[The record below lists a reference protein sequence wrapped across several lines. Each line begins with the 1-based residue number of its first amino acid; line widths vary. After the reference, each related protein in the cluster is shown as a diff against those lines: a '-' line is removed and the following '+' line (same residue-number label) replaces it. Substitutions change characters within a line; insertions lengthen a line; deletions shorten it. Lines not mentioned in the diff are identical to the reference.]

1 MSSISSKFSSQPT
14 TPSTPEPVPEAS
26 PKQPPSP
33 GSRAETDEHPYIPQK
48 PKESGASFFS
58 SISRRLSSNSPSTP
72 GTKTSPGGTVCARM
86 VLNVDHNR
94 QRCLLPDFKAKTLR
108 KVAFSVDVEIAA
120 QPRYKVDPPTISP
133 TDPAVTANSDII
145 KKAEAAEGAALKQ
158 PNTAVEDPTIITD
171 KDPLQQSLG
180 PTSEAPQLEAPQLEA
195 PQPEAPQM
203 SHKKEKKKKAED
215 ERRERKE
222 MKRQKAED
230 SGSVPVEFTQETDA
244 PGPARARASSNVNK
258 IRPTIDPVRIYRRC
272 CQLRESPILKRITEQ
287 LMSPTCVVAGSQGTV
302 ALLDLTGS
310 RMQPADV
317 VTLADWLAVVPV
329 KRLVIDDSDLD
340 DEGLRVVLA
349 GLLAAQT
356 PQHSK
361 CLQTIT
367 SGEPRAQL
375 GIVEKLSLKNN
386 PRITAVGWHHI
397 SLFLYMCRSIKA
409 IDMSMVPF
417 PKSNASET
425 STPDDTAKATVEVLC
440 KAVSERLAGPVL
452 EEIILS
458 ECGLDAHSVQ
468 RLTDAMTACGIS
480 RLGLAGV
487 ELNDQAFESVLAY
500 IRSDVCNALDLG
512 SNDLNGKVQRLSEAL
527 GHSSTSKLW
536 GLSLASCNLDPN
548 GLDMLLSSIEKLENF
563 KFIDLSHN
571 TGLCQVEVPR
581 DGIHVL
587 RDYIPRLR
595 QLKRLHLLDVG
606 MDIQQ
611 AIALA
616 EVSALEYDTTL
627 TDRYRYCRRVH
638 RLRMSASSRMKRS
651 RRLLLRPI
659 KPASKKLALFLPV
672 SWPLLRC
679 RRPLCVLT
687 LM

>member
-1 MSSISSKFSSQPT
+1 MSSISSKFSSQPN

-26 PKQPPSP
+26 PKHPKPPSP
-33 GSRAETDEHPYIPQK
+33 GSRADADEHPYVPQK

-120 QPRYKVDPPTISP
+120 QPRYKVDAPTIST
-133 TDPAVTANSDII
+133 TDPAATSNSDII
-145 KKAEAAEGAALKQ
+145 EKAEAAEGAALKQ
-158 PNTAVEDPTIITD
+158 PNTALEDPTIITD

-180 PTSEAPQLEAPQLEA
+180 PTSEAPQLEAPQ
-195 PQPEAPQM
+195 PEAPQT

-258 IRPTIDPVRIYRRC
+258 IRPTTDPVRIYRRC

-340 DEGLRVVLA
+340 DESLRVVLA

-361 CLQTIT
+361 CLQTKT

-386 PRITAVGWHHI
+386 PRITAVGWHHV

-417 PKSNASET
+417 PKSNASEI

-468 RLTDAMTACGIS
+468 RLTDAMITCGIS

-487 ELNDQAFESVLAY
+487 ELNDQAFECVLTY

-512 SNDLNGKVQRLSEAL
+512 SNDLTGKVQRLSEAL
-527 GHSSTSKLW
+527 GHSSRSKLW
-536 GLSLASCNLDPN
+536 GLSLASCNLDPH

-571 TGLCQVEVPR
+571 TGLCQVEIPR
-581 DGIHVL
+581 DGIQVL

-606 MDIQQ
+606 MDVQQ

-616 EVSALEYDTTL
+616 EVSALEHDTTL
-627 TDRYRYCRRVH
+627 TDPYRSCRKAH
-638 RLRMSASSRMKRS
+638 RLRMLAFSKMKRS
-651 RRLLLRPI
+651 RRLLPRPI
-659 KPASKKLALFLPV
+659 KPASKNHALFLPV
-672 SWPLLRC
+672 SWPLSRC
-679 RRPLCVLT
+679 RRPLCVLI